1 MLSIWLIRTAHH
13 YCVTCHQ
20 PLITNCTFLKNTFR
34 GMLMK
39 QEDGRRSS
47 RRVWYVLLGGALP
60 AASHPSHIPLKVC
73 ALVVQIKPWHVLW
86 LSPLLQLVSWGAG
99 LGVLSPSGLLSLR
112 LDEVAAQAVVCG
124 RALWHFPHLLLWS
137 PNWLTT
143 GAEDKQ
149 SPKEPIPLASL
160 EWFR

>member
-1 MLSIWLIRTAHH
+1 MQQYLGALEKHVDRAGLWSITDSTLKQIFCMNFKLSGSSKHIW
-13 YCVTCHQ
+13 Y
-20 PLITNCTFLKNTFR
+20 
-34 GMLMK
+34 
-39 QEDGRRSS
+39 S
-47 RRVWYVLLGGALP
+47 LLGVSLP
-60 AASHPSHIPLKVC
+60 ALSHPSYIPLKVC
-73 ALVVQIKPWHVLW
+73 ALVVQIRPWHVLW
-86 LSPLLQLVSWGAG
+86 LSPLLQLVSWNAG
-99 LGVLSPSGLLSLR
+99 PGVSSPFGLLSLR